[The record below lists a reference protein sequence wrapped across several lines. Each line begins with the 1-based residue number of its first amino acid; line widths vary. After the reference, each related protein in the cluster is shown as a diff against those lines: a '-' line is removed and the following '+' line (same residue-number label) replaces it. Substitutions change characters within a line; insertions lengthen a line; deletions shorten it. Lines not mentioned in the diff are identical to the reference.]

1 MKKIKLLFTL
11 PLLVMLISCGNSN
24 EDTKN
29 ESGNSNEEN
38 KNESGYSNEEI
49 KKESL
54 PTVIE
59 SICETADISEE
70 LIEVLDYTLIQE
82 TNSKYSGI
90 LETSYDDLT
99 QTIKVIVLWDHS
111 TGEYTV
117 EWEVLTEK

>member
-1 MKKIKLLFTL
+1 MFMKKIKLLFIL

-24 EDTKN
+24 KEIK
-29 ESGNSNEEN
+29 
-38 KNESGYSNEEI
+38 KESGYSNEDI

-59 SICETADISEE
+59 SICETTDISEAN
-70 LIEVLDYTLIQE
+70 LEVLDYTLIQE

-90 LETSYDDLT
+90 LKTSYDYFT

-117 EWEVLTEK
+117 EWELINEK